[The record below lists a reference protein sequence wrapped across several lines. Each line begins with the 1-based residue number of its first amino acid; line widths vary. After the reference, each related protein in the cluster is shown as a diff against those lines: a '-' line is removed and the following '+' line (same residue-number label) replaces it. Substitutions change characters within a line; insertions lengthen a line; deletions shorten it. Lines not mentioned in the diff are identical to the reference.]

1 MQKSVVLGI
10 SGVVVCAFLIVWQI
24 NKMRVSRALA
34 KDAQTY
40 QLNAQRGDAAAEEM
54 LGTMYSMGHG
64 VPQDYNKAFQL
75 CRKSAEQG
83 NVKAQYDVGMMYELG
98 HGVQQDYLEA
108 LHWYRQAANGNN
120 ADAQCSIG
128 SMYYHG
134 RGVQQDLDK
143 AYSWYRRA
151 AYQGLARA
159 EYDLGVLYD
168 YGRGVQRDPVQSYY
182 WYRKAADKGY
192 ESAERALGFK
202 SSIIGIGTLVELL
215 MLFGYLWVLKDTR
228 LSNLTYRVWDIPAYN
243 LAALLGLIYVG
254 LGIVRLF
261 AVFHT
266 LRAVNLYSFIEY
278 LFLGTSIAVAFNIVT
293 QPPSALMPALG
304 IVIAL
309 FVGVNGFVHTL
320 GGIAPFSPLLRGLSS
335 ANGILVGII
344 ISITACLW
352 IIRARRPLRL

>member
-1 MQKSVVLGI
+1 MKSMQKSVVLGI

-128 SMYYHG
+128 SMYY
-134 RGVQQDLDK
+134 
-143 AYSWYRRA
+143 
-151 AYQGLARA
+151 
-159 EYDLGVLYD
+159 